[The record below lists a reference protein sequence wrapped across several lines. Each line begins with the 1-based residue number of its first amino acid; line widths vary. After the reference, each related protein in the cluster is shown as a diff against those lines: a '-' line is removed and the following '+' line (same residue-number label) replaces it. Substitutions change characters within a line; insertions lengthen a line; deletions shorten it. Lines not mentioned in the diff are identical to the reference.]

1 MLLDLLRQRYLEM
14 LRSVPSRWK
23 ILIVDE
29 YTRPM
34 LNSVLSTYDILEE
47 GVQQVDVITAPRSP
61 QPRLAAI
68 YLVMPTDQNVDLIVR
83 DFAPHS
89 SPNSNSARRSSKK
102 REPAHGSGQV
112 EPPRYASAYLQFL
125 EGIDDRLVGRLTSE
139 LPHTYLLALKELYLN
154 LHALESR
161 VFSLKSP
168 HAFLSLYSP
177 PGLKVED
184 SVARWNYE
192 ISRMSHTLV
201 NALATL
207 GEYPMIRYY
216 SPPSSFHS
224 LLGPAAAAGESM
236 CKRLAERVQAEI
248 DAYARDNSDF
258 PVSDRLPASCT
269 LPPPDGFALLVSQPV
284 SDPPRP
290 RGVLLITDRSMDL
303 YAPFV
308 HEFTYQAMCNDLLNI
323 EDGRTYKY
331 TFRNASNDIEDKEAI
346 LTEEDSVWTE
356 VRHMH
361 MKDALDKLIAD
372 FKAYAGEHD
381 GKFGQSGGT
390 SLNDMKDMLASLPQ
404 LRETKEKLSLH
415 LTMAEKCMHLFE
427 KKKLPSAAFIEQC
440 CATGVTPEGK
450 TPKTLVEEM
459 VPLLDD
465 RSVSSTDKLRI
476 IALYI
481 MHRDGVPEGDRKRL
495 YQHARLAL
503 HEMDAVDNLSQMGI
517 NVSKDSGKKRKAL
530 FKQRPEEDSY
540 DISRFQPA
548 LKYMLEEHFSGSL
561 DQSTFPYVRDAPPSG
576 GSSSSR
582 ATSAAP
588 AQAGSLRS
596 ARPQWTATRGRRTV
610 AEPRQ
615 RVVVFVAG
623 GMTFSEVRAV
633 YKLSESANK
642 DIVIGSTNTIT
653 PEQFVSDLSNLDR
666 GPPGGDT
673 SPIPPTAL
681 SAPRKESKASNPTSL
696 SQQPYDRSHPH
707 PHSHPSRQPQY
718 VPEPHSHPQSHPHSR
733 GRGPPPSNCMP
744 PPSNSYPIPTSSRD
758 PRSLS
763 PLEYAP
769 PSQTSGLSPRMY
781 SPAPSPSIPSPS
793 PTRSFS
799 TKSSTTYTSVS
810 TTATSTGM
818 EVKGSSL
825 NGTAE
830 VVEKEKKKKKKLF
843 GF

>member
-1 MLLDLLRQRYLEM
+1 MLLELLRQRYLEM

-23 ILIVDE
+23 VLIVDE

-34 LNSVLSTYDILEE
+34 LKSVLSTYDILEE

-68 YLVMPTDQNVDLIVR
+68 YLVMPTAQNVDLILR

-89 SPNSNSARRSSKK
+89 SPNSTSAQRSSKK
-102 REPAHGSGQV
+102 REPAHLNAQA

-125 EGIDDRLVGRLTSE
+125 EGIDDQLVGRLTSE

-168 HAFLSLYSP
+168 HAFLSLFSP
-177 PGLKVED
+177 PGPKVDD

-192 ISRMSHTLV
+192 ISRMSHILV

-207 GEYPMIRYY
+207 GEYPVIRYY
-216 SPPSSFHS
+216 SPPSSFHG
-224 LLGPAAAAGESM
+224 LLGPAAAAGEPM

-258 PVSDRLPASCT
+258 PPI
-269 LPPPDGFALLVSQPV
+269 

-308 HEFTYQAMCNDLLNI
+308 HEFTYQAMCNDLLDI
-323 EDGRTYKY
+323 EDGRTYRY
-331 TFRNASNDIEDKEAI
+331 TFRNAANDVEDKEAI

-404 LRETKEKLSLH
+404 LREAKEKLSLH

-427 KKKLPSAAFIEQC
+427 KKKLPSAAFVEQC

-450 TPKTLVEEM
+450 IPKTLVEEM

-481 MHRDGVPEGDRKRL
+481 MHRDGVPEGDRRRL

-548 LKYMLEEHFSGSL
+548 LKYMLEEHIAGSL
-561 DQSTFPYVRDAPPSG
+561 DQTTFPYVRDAPPSG
-576 GSSSSR
+576 GPSSSR
-582 ATSAAP
+582 AASVAP
-588 AQAGSLRS
+588 TQAGSLRS
-596 ARPQWTATRGRRTV
+596 ARPQWTATRGRRTI
-610 AEPRQ
+610 AELRQ

-642 DIVIGSTNTIT
+642 DIIIGSTSTIT
-653 PEQFVSDLSNLDR
+653 PEQFVSDLSNLER
-666 GPPGGDT
+666 GPPGSDA
-673 SPIPPTAL
+673 SPIPPAAL
-681 SAPRKESKASNPTSL
+681 SASRKGSKTAILASHSHQTN
-696 SQQPYDRSHPH
+696 DRSHTHSLAPPSGQTRYGPETH
-707 PHSHPSRQPQY
+707 AHSH
-718 VPEPHSHPQSHPHSR
+718 SHPHSQE
-733 GRGPPPSNCMP
+733 GGPPPGNHMP
-744 PPSNSYPIPTSSRD
+744 PPLDSYSSSTSSRH
-758 PRSLS
+758 PRKLS

-769 PSQTSGLSPRMY
+769 SSHSSNLSPHAY
-781 SPAPSPSIPSPS
+781 SPAHITSTPSPSSI
-793 PTRSFS
+793 R
-799 TKSSTTYTSVS
+799 SVS
-810 TTATSTGM
+810 TTSSAMHTSDPTT
-818 EVKGSSL
+818 VTPRASKPQGSS
-825 NGTAE
+825 NVAAE
-830 VVEKEKKKKKKLF
+830 VGEKEKKKKKKLF